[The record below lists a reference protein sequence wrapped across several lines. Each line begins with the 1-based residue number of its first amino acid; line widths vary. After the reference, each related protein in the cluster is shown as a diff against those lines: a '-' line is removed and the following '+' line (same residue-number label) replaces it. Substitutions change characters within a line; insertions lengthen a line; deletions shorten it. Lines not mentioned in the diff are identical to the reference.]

1 MVPAGC
7 AEAAEGRAHRPL
19 SRRAD
24 RGNCGL
30 TSPRPGSHNYA
41 VLDNS
46 KTTSLAPTERAVQRQ
61 IRALLPVVLSG
72 RRRMS
77 VESWVPADV
86 LNRGANSCPGC
97 VDLAHCNRNVTR
109 LARPRFRTTRTLS
122 PSAIHPCHRVRSTLV
137 LVAVTRQSRRARPPL
152 VTGVLVHL
160 YRPVAT
166 CGHAHS
172 NPR

>member
-1 MVPAGC
+1 MWCQPGALKRRKGAPTDRC
-7 AEAAEGRAHRPL
+7 LDERIAAIAALPRRGRGRITMR
-19 SRRAD
+19 S
-24 RGNCGL
+24 L
-30 TSPRPGSHNYA
+30 TTRN
-41 VLDNS
+41 DF
-46 KTTSLAPTERAVQRQ
+46 TEPTERAVQRH

-160 YRPVAT
+160 YRAVAT